1 MCKYADYMQMSNWRQ
16 GQEHQR
22 RQQLQKTNQKTGYY
36 NLRIIIQG
44 FWTMLPLDGA
54 GEGEE
59 EQQQQQQAIMQ
70 IAPRL
75 FIPSTLETQ
84 FTWIG

>member
-1 MCKYADYMQMSNWRQ
+1 
-16 GQEHQR
+16 
-22 RQQLQKTNQKTGYY
+22 
-36 NLRIIIQG
+36 
-44 FWTMLPLDGA
+44 MLPLDGA
-54 GEGEE
+54 GEGE

-84 FTWIG
+84 FT